1 MNVGKVFLVGTGPG
15 DTGLITVKGLECLK
29 KADTV
34 VYDRLVNTRL
44 LSFARPGAELVYAG
58 KAPDKH
64 IMKQEEINN
73 VLADEAKKGKVV
85 VRLKGGDPFVFG
97 RGGEEAQR
105 LQEEGIPFEIVPGIT
120 SAVAV
125 PAYAGIP
132 VTHRDFTST
141 FTVITGHEDPDKEG
155 SSINWERLASDPGTL
170 VFLMG
175 VNNLPLIAARLI
187 AHGKDSA
194 APAALI
200 SWGTRAKQQVVTAA
214 LGSIAEEVKKKGLT
228 SPAVMVVGEVV
239 KLRERLNWYE
249 NKPLFGRRVL
259 VTRSREQAGVLSE
272 KIEELGGE
280 AFEFPTIR
288 IEPPVCYEPLDA
300 AITKAGSFDWIIFTS
315 VNGVRFFFER
325 MRHLKADIRS
335 LGKARV
341 CAIGPKT
348 AEMLEEKGIIV
359 EMIPEKFC
367 AESIIEKMGEKL
379 KPGQKALL
387 PRADLARPLLATSL
401 RGLGVEVEEVVAYR
415 TAFTAD
421 KENILPEML
430 KAEEIDA
437 VAFTSSSTVRN
448 FVAFLGEEERKR
460 LKDLTIACIGPV
472 TAQTAES
479 LGLKVDVTAANYTID
494 GLVEA
499 LADHFR
505 NNTETKGAAR

>member
-1 MNVGKVFLVGTGPG
+1 MNMGKVFLVGTGPG
-15 DTGLITVKGLECLK
+15 DIRLITVKGMECLK
-29 KADTV
+29 KADAV

-44 LSFARPGAELVYAG
+44 LSFARPGAELIYVG
-58 KAPDKH
+58 KAPDNH

-141 FTVITGHEDPDKEG
+141 FTVITGHEDPAKEG

-175 VNNLPLIAARLI
+175 VNNLPLIAKRLI
-187 AHGKDSA
+187 ANGKDSA
-194 APAALI
+194 TPAALV
-200 SWGTRAKQQVVTAA
+200 SWGTRTKQQVVTAT
-214 LGSIAEEVKKKGLT
+214 LGTVAEEVRRSGLT
-228 SPAVMVVGEVV
+228 SPAVIVVGEVV
-239 KLRERLNWYE
+239 QLRKQLKWYE

-272 KIEELGGE
+272 RIEEMGGE
-280 AFEFPTIR
+280 AFEFPTIG
-288 IEPPVCYEPLDA
+288 IEPPDDYEPLDA
-300 AITKAGSFDWIIFTS
+300 AIKKAGSFDWIIFTS
-315 VNGVRFFFER
+315 VNGVRFFFDR
-325 MRHLKADIRS
+325 MRHLKVDIRS
-335 LGKARV
+335 LGRARV
-341 CAIGPKT
+341 GAIGPKT
-348 AEMLEEKGIIV
+348 AETLEEKGIV
-359 EMIPEKFC
+359 VDMIPEKFC
-367 AESIIEKMGEKL
+367 AESIIEELSEKL
-379 KPGQKALL
+379 EAGQKALL
-387 PRADLARPLLATSL
+387 PRADLARPLLVTSL
-401 RGLGVEVEEVVAYR
+401 KELGVEVEEVVAYR
-415 TAFTAD
+415 TTVAAD
-421 KENILPEML
+421 KANVLPEML
-430 KAEEIDA
+430 KDKEID
-437 VAFTSSSTVRN
+437 VVTFTSSSTVRN
-448 FVAFLGEEERKR
+448 LISFLGEEERER

-479 LGLKVDVTAANYTID
+479 LGLKVDVAAADYTID

-499 LADHFR
+499 MINYFR
-505 NNTETKGAAR
+505 GNT